1 MYIYIYI
8 ILYIHIY
15 IYIYIYIYVYVYM
28 VVFSGGPFETSQKP
42 SKPTRPTTLPFKTSQ
57 AWMVS
62 IARRPVTPGTLRG
75 SNAERVVTC
84 VT

>member
-1 MYIYIYI
+1 MAFVA
-8 ILYIHIY
+8 L
-15 IYIYIYIYVYVYM
+15 
-28 VVFSGGPFETSQKP
+28 
-42 SKPTRPTTLPFKTSQ
+42 
-57 AWMVS
+57 MVS